1 MEMDSDEEHRMDVES
16 DDDVDDIDVSVK
28 NLVAGKII
36 SVHLKNFLTHTE
48 ATVYPNEQLNLV
60 SCN

>member
-60 SCN
+60 S

>member
-1 MEMDSDEEHRMDVES
+1 MEIESDEEHQMDVDS
-16 DDDVDDIDVSVK
+16 DSEADNSIK
-28 NLVAGKII
+28 NLIAGKIV